1 MAAGRKVSGAD
12 PARGGRPGGLTQ
24 PRQPALPGGNGGG
37 QTEYQ
42 VINLSLVFIV

>member
-1 MAAGRKVSGAD
+1 MAAGRKVPGAD

-24 PRQPALPGGNGGG
+24 SRQPALPGGHGGG

-42 VINLSLVFIV
+42 VNKLSLVCIV